1 VSRRGCGLVGLVV
14 LILFIVG
21 LAGGAIGR
29 GMGIDL
35 LPQVLKVPS
44 LEIESF
50 FSGEP
55 IFLTDGPFPITN
67 TLVASWVTMI
77 VATLF
82 ALAATRKM
90 KIIPGRLQGLVEMAL
105 EGLINFIE
113 SVAGHKNGRRFFPMI
128 ATIFIFVMFNAYLA
142 LLPVYGPGI
151 HVTVETKIETKD
163 AGTIVEL
170 LVHPIAEEKDEVIAL
185 IKTADGSREEVKA
198 PAAGEFEYSVSVDD
212 YVSEGQAVAVMMGTT
227 DNGTEVAAPVAGTV
241 VKLEVQRKIEENE
254 QPVAKIDTGAAE
266 PVIVNSP
273 KDKLGE
279 LEYHEGVAVGQ
290 EVSIDDEIAK
300 LTSTPPF
307 LRSASTDI
315 NMTLAMALLA
325 VVFIELMGLT
335 GRGFKHYMGEY
346 INVGELFRGMRLLF
360 TGKIVDGLMAS
371 VTGVINVI
379 IGGLEFISHMTRMVS
394 FAFRLFGNMT
404 AGEILV
410 VSATFLIPWIMAMP
424 FYGLELLIGFIQA
437 LIFGGLTLVFASIAV
452 GHGSEEH

>member
-1 VSRRGCGLVGLVV
+1 VSRRGCGLIGLVV

-35 LPQVLKVPS
+35 LPQILKVPT

-50 FSGEP
+50 FRGEA

-67 TLVASWVTMI
+67 TLIASWVTII

-82 ALAATRKM
+82 AFAATRKM
-90 KIIPGRLQGLVEMAL
+90 KIIPGRLQGLVEMAM
-105 EGLINFIE
+105 EMLINFIE
-113 SVAGHKNGRRFFPMI
+113 SVAGHKNGRRFLPVI

-151 HVTVETKIETKD
+151 HVTLHDKIETEQ
-163 AGTIVEL
+163 AGIVVEY
-170 LVHPIAEEKDEVIAL
+170 LVHPVVEEKDEVIAV
-185 IKTADGSREEVKA
+185 IETADGTREHVKA
-198 PAAGEFEYSVSVDD
+198 PSAGEIEYSVEVDEE
-212 YVSEGQAVAVMMGTT
+212 VLEGHAVAVMVG
-227 DNGTEVAAPVAGTV
+227 GTENATEITAPVSGTV
-241 VKLEVQRKIEENE
+241 VKLELQRRIEESE
-254 QPVAKIDTGAAE
+254 QPIAKIDTGEAE
-266 PVIVNSP
+266 LVSITSP

-279 LEYHEGVAVGQ
+279 LEYDVEVGQ
-290 EVSIDDEIAK
+290 TVSAGEEIAV
-300 LTSTPPF
+300 LTSRPPF

-325 VVFIELMGLT
+325 VLFVELMGLT
-335 GRGFKHYMGEY
+335 GRGFRHYISEY
-346 INVGELFRGMRLLF
+346 VNVGELFRGLKLLF
-360 TGKIVDGLMAS
+360 TGKVVDGLMAS

-410 VSATFLIPWIMAMP
+410 LSATFLIPWIMAMP

>member
-1 VSRRGCGLVGLVV
+1 VSRRGCGLVGGVV

-29 GMGIDL
+29 GMH
-35 LPQVLKVPS
+35 LPYISILDVPE

-50 FSGEP
+50 FRGEA

-67 TLVASWVTMI
+67 TLIASWITVV

-82 ALAATRKM
+82 AFAATRKM
-90 KIIPGRLQGLVEMAL
+90 KIIPGRLQGLVEMAM

-113 SVAGHKNGRRFFPMI
+113 SVAGHKNGRRFLPMI

-142 LLPVYGPGI
+142 LLPVYGPSFN
-151 HVTVETKIETKD
+151 VTVKEEVEAD
-163 AGTIVEL
+163 YAGTVVAVVQPEVE
-170 LVHPIAEEKDEVIAL
+170 EEKEVIAL
-185 IKTADGSREEVKA
+185 IEATDGSHVKVKA
-198 PAAGEFEYSVSVDD
+198 PVVDD
-212 YVSEGQAVAVMMGTT
+212 EPVLGEMDYHVAVGDTVSEGQAVAVIEEG
-227 DNGTEVAAPVAGTV
+227 GVEVEVVAPVGGTITELSIGPKV
-241 VKLEVQRKIEENE
+241 HKEDDPILWIQTGEGVEEVKAPTK
-254 QPVAKIDTGAAE
+254 GH
-266 PVIVNSP
+266 
-273 KDKLGE
+273 
-279 LEYHEGVAVGQ
+279 LEYHVAEGDTVAEGDVVV
-290 EVSIDDEIAK
+290 EVVAK
-300 LTSTPPF
+300 PP
-307 LRSASTDI
+307 LIRSASTDI

-335 GRGFKHYMGEY
+335 GRGFKHYISEY
-346 INVGELFRGMRLLF
+346 INVGELIRGIGLF
-360 TGKIVDGLMAS
+360 FKGKIVDGLMAS

-379 IGGLEFISHMTRMVS
+379 IGGLEFISHMTRMIS

-410 VSATFLIPWIMAMP
+410 LSATFLIPWIMAMP

>member
-1 VSRRGCGLVGLVV
+1 VSRRGCGLIGLVV

-21 LAGGAIGR
+21 LAGGAIGQ
-29 GMGIDL
+29 GMNIDL

-50 FSGEP
+50 FSGEA
-55 IFLTDGPFPITN
+55 IFWRDGFLPITN
-67 TLVASWVTMI
+67 TLIASWVTI
-77 VATLF
+77 LVATLF
-82 ALAATRKM
+82 AFAATRKM
-90 KIIPGRLQGLVEMAL
+90 KIIPGRLQGLVEMAM
-105 EGLINFIE
+105 EMLINFIE
-113 SVAGHKNGRRFFPMI
+113 SVAGHKNGRRFLPMV

-142 LLPVYGPGI
+142 LLPIYGPGI
-151 HVTVETKIETKD
+151 HVTLHDKIETRD
-163 AGTIVEL
+163 AGTVVDL
-170 LVHPIAEEKDEVIAL
+170 MVHPIVEEEDEVIAV
-185 IKTADGSREEVKA
+185 IQTADGAREEVKS
-198 PAAGEFEYSVSVDD
+198 PAKGEIEYSVEVDET
-212 YVSEGQAVAVMMGTT
+212 VLEGQTVAVMVGA
-227 DNGTEVAAPVAGTV
+227 TENVTAPVAGTV
-241 VKLEVQRKIEENE
+241 VKLELQRRIEESE
-254 QPVAKIDTGAAE
+254 QPVAKIDTGTGE

-279 LEYHEGVAVGQ
+279 LEYDVAVGQ
-290 EVSIDDEIAK
+290 AVSADDEIAV
-300 LTSTPPF
+300 LTSAPPF

-325 VVFIELMGLT
+325 VIFIELMGLT
-335 GRGFKHYMGEY
+335 GRGFKHYISEY
-346 INVGELFRGMRLLF
+346 INVGELFRGIGLF
-360 TGKIVDGLMAS
+360 FKGKIVDGLMAS

-410 VSATFLIPWIMAMP
+410 LSATFLIPWIMAMP

>member
-1 VSRRGCGLVGLVV
+1 VSRRGCGLIGLVV

-29 GMGIDL
+29 GMN
-35 LPQVLKVPS
+35 LPNISILKVPT

-50 FSGEP
+50 FRGEAV
-55 IFLTDGPFPITN
+55 FLTDGPFPITN
-67 TLVASWVTMI
+67 TLIASWVTI
-77 VATLF
+77 LVATLF
-82 ALAATRKM
+82 AFAATRKM
-90 KIIPGRLQGLVEMAL
+90 KIIPGRLQGLVEMAM
-105 EGLINFIE
+105 EALINFIE
-113 SVAGHKNGRRFFPMI
+113 SVAGHKNGRRFLPVI

-142 LLPVYGPGI
+142 LLPIYGPSI
-151 HVTVETKIETKD
+151 HVTVKSEIATEK
-163 AGTIVEL
+163 AGTVVEL
-170 LVHPIAEEKDEVIAL
+170 LVHPIAEEADESIAVIE
-185 IKTADGSREEVKA
+185 TADGAREEVKI
-198 PAAGEFEYSVSVDD
+198 PAAGDFEYRVAVRES
-212 YVSEGQAVAVMMGTT
+212 VSEGQPVAVMMGTT
-227 DNGTEVAAPVAGTV
+227 QAGTEVLAPVAGTIMELTV
-241 VKLEVQRKIEENE
+241 ERRIEESE
-254 QPVAKIDTGAAE
+254 QPIARIDTGGE
-266 PVIVNSP
+266 DGVIVVNSP

-279 LEYHEGVAVGQ
+279 LEYDVAVNQ
-290 EVSIDDEIAK
+290 PVSTDDEIAV
-300 LTSTPPF
+300 LTSTPPL

-325 VVFIELMGLT
+325 VLFIELMGLT
-335 GRGFKHYMGEY
+335 GRGFKHYISEY
-346 INVGELFRGMRLLF
+346 INVGELFRGMKLF
-360 TGKIVDGLMAS
+360 LKGKVVDGLMAS

-410 VSATFLIPWIMAMP
+410 LSATFLIPWIMAMP

>member
-1 VSRRGCGLVGLVV
+1 VSRRGCGLIGLVV

-21 LAGGAIGR
+21 LAGGAIGQ

-50 FSGEP
+50 FSGEA
-55 IFLTDGPFPITN
+55 IFWREGFLPITN
-67 TLVASWVTMI
+67 TLIASWVTI
-77 VATLF
+77 LVATLF
-82 ALAATRKM
+82 AFAATRKM
-90 KIIPGRLQGLVEMAL
+90 KIIPGRLQGLVEMAM
-105 EGLINFIE
+105 EMLINFIE
-113 SVAGHKNGRRFFPMI
+113 SVAGHKNGRRFLPVV

-142 LLPVYGPGI
+142 LLPIYGPGI
-151 HVTVETKIETKD
+151 HVTLHDKIETRD
-163 AGTIVEL
+163 AGTVVEL
-170 LVHPIAEEKDEVIAL
+170 MVHPIVEKEDEVIAV
-185 IKTADGSREEVKA
+185 IQTADGAREEVKSHQTGEIEYIVEEEGRVE
-198 PAAGEFEYSVSVDD
+198 AGDT
-212 YVSEGQAVAVMMGTT
+212 VAVMVGET
-227 DNGTEVAAPVAGTV
+227 DNGTAIVAPVAGTV
-241 VKLEVQRKIEENE
+241 VKLELQRRIEESE
-254 QPVAKIDTGAAE
+254 QPVAKIDTGTGE

-279 LEYHEGVAVGQ
+279 LEYDVARGQ
-290 EVSIDDEIAK
+290 VVSADDEIAV
-300 LTSTPPF
+300 LTSAPPF

-325 VVFIELMGLT
+325 VIFIELMGLT
-335 GRGFKHYMGEY
+335 GRGFKHYISEY
-346 INVGELFRGMRLLF
+346 INVGELFRGMKLFF

-410 VSATFLIPWIMAMP
+410 LSATFLIPWIMAMP